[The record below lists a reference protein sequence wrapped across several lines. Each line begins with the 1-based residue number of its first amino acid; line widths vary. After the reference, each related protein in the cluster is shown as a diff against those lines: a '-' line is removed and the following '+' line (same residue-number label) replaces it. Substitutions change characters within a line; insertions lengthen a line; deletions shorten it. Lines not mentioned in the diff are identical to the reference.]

1 MNSDSNFITTI
12 SLNNQHAMTRLVLI
26 DPNPHQCSQE
36 MHYYPF
42 RVQWKIYID
51 AMEVV
56 ILLMIYV
63 VKLVSQT
70 KWKMQV

>member
-1 MNSDSNFITTI
+1 
-12 SLNNQHAMTRLVLI
+12 MTRLVLI
-26 DPNPHQCSQE
+26 DPNPINAVKKCINTCLW
-36 MHYYPF
+36 F
-42 RVQWKIYID
+42 IYID
-51 AMEVV
+51 AMEAA

>member
-1 MNSDSNFITTI
+1 MNSDSNFIATI
-12 SLNNQHAMTRLVLI
+12 SLNNQKTMTRLVLI
-26 DPNPHQCSQE
+26 DPNPINAVKKCINTRLW
-36 MHYYPF
+36 F
-42 RVQWKIYID
+42 IYID
-51 AMEVV
+51 AMEAA

>member
-12 SLNNQHAMTRLVLI
+12 SLNNQKTMTRLVLI
-26 DPNPHQCSQE
+26 DPNPINAVKKCINTCLW
-36 MHYYPF
+36 F
-42 RVQWKIYID
+42 IYID
-51 AMEVV
+51 AMEAA

>member
-1 MNSDSNFITTI
+1 
-12 SLNNQHAMTRLVLI
+12 MTRLVLI
-26 DPNPHQCSQE
+26 DPNPINAVKKCINTRLW
-36 MHYYPF
+36 F
-42 RVQWKIYID
+42 IYID
-51 AMEVV
+51 AMEAA